1 MRVTIAGIATMKAT
15 AVKYTPTVWSD
26 MRRDWDAWSVWE
38 QRIVTALG
46 CTSSAVALVWFAI
59 TVI

>member
-1 MRVTIAGIATMKAT
+1 MST
-15 AVKYTPTVWSD
+15 AKYTPTAWND
-26 MRRDWDAWSVWE
+26 MRRDWDAWSNWE

-46 CTSSAVALVWFAI
+46 CASSAAALVWFAF